1 MANDT
6 PNTPDTPPAFDALY
20 RSQARQVI
28 LDIAANELASGAAAE
43 ERAEHYAAHGKPD
56 FVLAYLLDSTI
67 PDERKRELYASAH
80 EQHAI
85 ATELRARE
93 FDRKFHRPFPLLATD
108 ATNDRV
114 TARRIRAGMPP
125 SKGRGRQIP
134 LM

>member
-1 MANDT
+1 MAD
-6 PNTPDTPPAFDALY
+6 
-20 RSQARQVI
+20 
-28 LDIAANELASGAAAE
+28 DIARYARLRQRSMRSIARRRARSFSILPPTSLRRAPPLRN
-43 ERAEHYAAHGKPD
+43 RAEHYAAHGKPD